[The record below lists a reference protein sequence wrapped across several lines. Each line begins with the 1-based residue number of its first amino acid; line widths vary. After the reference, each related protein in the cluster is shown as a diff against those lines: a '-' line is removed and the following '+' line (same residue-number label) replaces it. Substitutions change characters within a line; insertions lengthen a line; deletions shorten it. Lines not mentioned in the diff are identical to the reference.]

1 MSLLTISFCVLTHM
15 KPQSLILVPLLQVE
29 ERETEALQYPVG
41 KDKLTLISSGLVRN
55 GGVSG
60 LTHGNLLQTTAIA
73 LHFTCTCEHASIH
86 CTYLSGAPSRTS
98 SQRSISYCLG
108 YTPIRKTDLCHTS
121 AMDLMH
127 QVNPPPL
134 PP

>member
-1 MSLLTISFCVLTHM
+1 M

-60 LTHGNLLQTTAIA
+60 LTHGNLLQTTA
-73 LHFTCTCEHASIH
+73 
-86 CTYLSGAPSRTS
+86 
-98 SQRSISYCLG
+98 YCFAF
-108 YTPIRKTDLCHTS
+108 H
-121 AMDLMH
+121 MH
-127 QVNPPPL
+127 M
-134 PP
+134 

>member
-1 MSLLTISFCVLTHM
+1 M

-60 LTHGNLLQTTAIA
+60 LTHGNLLQKIAIA
-73 LHFTCTCEHASIH
+73 LHFTVH
-86 CTYLSGAPSRTS
+86 
-98 SQRSISYCLG
+98 
-108 YTPIRKTDLCHTS
+108 
-121 AMDLMH
+121 M
-127 QVNPPPL
+127 
-134 PP
+134 